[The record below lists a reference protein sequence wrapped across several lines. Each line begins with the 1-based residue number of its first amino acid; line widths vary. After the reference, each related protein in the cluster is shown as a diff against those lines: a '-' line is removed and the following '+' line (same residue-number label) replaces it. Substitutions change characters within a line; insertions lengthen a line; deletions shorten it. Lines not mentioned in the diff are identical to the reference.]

1 MNKKSEKQEMIRKA
15 LLDELE
21 KQGKLTEYNISL
33 VDDYVHYDMMKDELM
48 KDIEKT
54 GPRYTV
60 EGTAG
65 KMITKDNK
73 SYGQAFNCTSV
84 MLKILTKLDIE
95 KSVVDEI
102 ETSEGYI

>member
-1 MNKKSEKQEMIRKA
+1 MIRKA

-21 KQGKLTEYNISL
+21 KQGKLTEYNVSL
-33 VDDYVHYDMMKDELM
+33 VDDYVHYDMMKD
-48 KDIEKT
+48 IEKT
-54 GPRYTV
+54 GPRYTA

>member
-1 MNKKSEKQEMIRKA
+1 MMAKTSRF
-15 LLDELE
+15 
-21 KQGKLTEYNISL
+21 TEYIDAAGRRFR
-33 VDDYVHYDMMKDELM
+33 VGMY
-48 KDIEKT
+48 
-54 GPRYTV
+54 
-60 EGTAG
+60 G